1 MLSRAAP
8 RSVGCMSPRVGFVH
22 TVAFLVD
29 EFRERIRAQLPDV
42 DAFHILDESLL
53 QDLLRGVAEPAV
65 HRRVANQILAAVD
78 AGADVVVVTCSST
91 SPAVDVARRL
101 TARPILKID
110 DPMAQRA
117 VAAGERIGLVC
128 TAPSTVEPSLSLI
141 RSHAAA
147 AGRRV
152 AVHPLLVEGAYAALV
167 AGDRARHDD
176 LVVANAR
183 AAAADVEVL
192 VLAQASLA
200 ALRDRIA
207 DELAI
212 PVLASPDLLM
222 AELVRRLGAD
232 GAATA

>member
-1 MLSRAAP
+1 
-8 RSVGCMSPRVGFVH
+8 MSPRVGFVH

-128 TAPSTVEPSLSLI
+128 TAPSTVEPSSSLI